1 MLFARAKGQATA
13 ICLCACNLAWVVG
26 PKNFGQFSEDKVE
39 VVRRVPELSRR
50 RCHEVFE
57 KRFTAA
63 RMAQDYVQRLIN
75 NTQDNVLEARA

>member
-1 MLFARAKGQATA
+1 MFFARAKGQAIA
-13 ICLCACNLAWVVG
+13 ICLCACNLARVVG
-26 PKNFGQFSEDKVE
+26 TKNCGQFFEDKVE

-50 RCHEVFE
+50 HCREVFE

-75 NTQDNVLEARA
+75 NTRDNVLGVRT